1 MKNDLENEKVAPP
14 IANFS
19 SFTIIDNSL
28 FLDKR
33 ISSTDII
40 VYGLIAS
47 LSNNEKRACYCS
59 NDYLANVKNITTRQ
73 IQRCLNKLKKYNY
86 ITITYDKK
94 QRLIQTYIDY
104 QVYKRNFENNLID
117 YDWISQND

>member
-1 MKNDLENEKVAPP
+1 MNEK
-14 IANFS
+14 IDTQNQFS
-19 SFTIIDNSL
+19 NFTIIDNSL

-59 NDYLANVKNITTRQ
+59 NDYLANIKNITIRQ

-117 YDWISQND
+117 YDWINGDEND